1 MIKYLTCI
9 VSFFCT
15 ILLSAQQD
23 STSIQKNPQVVSPSE
38 IAEYKNPEFP
48 GGHQAFV
55 RKILSNFQTT
65 LLSRLNITSAKA
77 VASFVVEKDGSMGD
91 IQIESYEN
99 EIIKKEFLKSL
110 KSVNT
115 KWTPGEIKGEKVRM
129 KMKQPLIF
137 RLE

>member
-1 MIKYLTCI
+1 MQKTPTVI
-9 VSFFCT
+9 SPAE
-15 ILLSAQQD
+15 LSE
-23 STSIQKNPQVVSPSE
+23 S
-38 IAEYKNPEFP
+38 KNPEFP

-55 RKILSNFQTT
+55 KKILNNFQTGV
-65 LLSRLNITSAKA
+65 LARLNISSVKA

-99 EIIKKEFLKSL
+99 EIIKKEFLKAL

-129 KMKQPLIF
+129 KMRQPLIF